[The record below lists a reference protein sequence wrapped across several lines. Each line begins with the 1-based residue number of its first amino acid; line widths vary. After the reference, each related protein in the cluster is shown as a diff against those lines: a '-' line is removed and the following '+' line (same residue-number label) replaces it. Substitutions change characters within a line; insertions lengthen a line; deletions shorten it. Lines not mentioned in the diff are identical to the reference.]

1 MKFENMKYER
11 PNIQEIE
18 KTFKEMIDEFKNSKS
33 AKEQLEIINKLNDYS
48 RDFSTMFSLANI
60 RYSINTNDEFYKKE
74 IEFINENEP
83 ILDGLE
89 NEFKKLVFNSKFKEE
104 LKEKLGEHYFNLIEL
119 KLKTFKPEIIEDLK
133 EENKLKMQYTQLIS
147 SGKVEFQGKERTLS
161 QLTPFEKSEDRE
173 VRKNAS
179 KAKYDW
185 LASKVDQL
193 DEIYDNL
200 VKVRDRIA
208 KKLGYENFVQL
219 GYDRMRRTDY
229 DHKMVKNYRDQV
241 KEVLVPLTQKLY
253 KEQKE
258 RVGIDDFKFY
268 DEPYAFKG
276 GNPDPVGTS
285 DELVENARKMYEE
298 LSVETGEFFNFM
310 IDNHLLD
317 LESKEGKRPG
327 GFCTILPKYK
337 SPFIFSNFNGTAGD
351 VKVLTHEAG
360 HGFQMYSSLD
370 KEIPDYWIPTM
381 ESAEIHSMSME
392 FFTWP
397 WWNLFYKNQA
407 EKARYIHMLDSLKF
421 IPYGVAVDEFQ
432 HFVYEN
438 PTVTPE
444 ERRKKWK
451 ELENKYLPHRDYDGH
466 EYLENGGFW
475 QRQTHIYATPFYYI
489 DYTLAQV
496 CALQFWKK
504 DQDNHEKA
512 WKDYVNLCK
521 AGGEYPFTKLIEIAN
536 LELPFKDGTLK
547 SVIGKI
553 ENYINSV
560 DQNSL

>member
-310 IDNHLLD
+310 IDNHLLG

-327 GFCTILPKYK
+327 GFCTSFPL
-337 SPFIFSNFNGTAGD
+337 SEQSRIFMTYSGSMSNVATLAHELGHAFHSYALRPMHTLNRNYAMNVAETASTFAEMIVAD
-351 VKVLTHEAG
+351 AAVKEA
-360 HGFQMYSSLD
+360 QT
-370 KEIPDYWIPTM
+370 KEEKIAPVP
-381 ESAEIHSMSME
+381 ESAAVEG
-392 FFTWP
+392 
-397 WWNLFYKNQA
+397 YKPATVINKPS
-407 EKARYIHMLDSLKF
+407 ENNTTNHTGCGSLISITPCKKTLTAKTILA
-421 IPYGVAVDEFQ
+421 IPS
-432 HFVYEN
+432 
-438 PTVTPE
+438 P
-444 ERRKKWK
+444 
-451 ELENKYLPHRDYDGH
+451 NKTSFR
-466 EYLENGGFW
+466 
-475 QRQTHIYATPFYYI
+475 
-489 DYTLAQV
+489 
-496 CALQFWKK
+496 
-504 DQDNHEKA
+504 
-512 WKDYVNLCK
+512 
-521 AGGEYPFTKLIEIAN
+521 
-536 LELPFKDGTLK
+536 
-547 SVIGKI
+547 
-553 ENYINSV
+553 
-560 DQNSL
+560 